1 MSNELSARP
10 LERTIRRLYENAT
23 TLYDEHPNIADDLRD
38 AAQVMGAAMK
48 AIDWIVSVVDNMG
61 EMRQELCEES
71 IKAFDRGLMDM
82 RNKVSAAQTLEEK
95 LALIKDQRTMER
107 IRAERRRRLF
117 DLMDNGAIYAHDPL
131 VRDELLAL
139 VAPLRELVTANVEV
153 RGGSDSDRPA

>member
-10 LERTIRRLYENAT
+10 LERTVRRLYENAT

-107 IRAERRRRLF
+107 IRTERKRRLF
-117 DLMDNGAIYAHDPL
+117 ELMDDGAIYAHDPL
-131 VRDELLAL
+131 ARGELLAL
-139 VAPLRELVTANVEV
+139 VAPLRELVTANA
-153 RGGSDSDRPA
+153 PANAPASAGD